1 MKYLVITVAVIA
13 GVAAEADPKLL
24 VGGAVLPYAASA
36 VVATPPHTPAS
47 TVKIA
52 PILPAA
58 PVLGYA
64 GLPYTG
70 LPHAGIPYSGYAGL
84 PYSGLAYSGNAG
96 LPYTGL
102 AYSGFAGHPY
112 LGRKKRDAEA
122 SVLLANSAPNALPVV
137 TIPEPA
143 TTGYAV
149 GASGAIGGQ
158 APIAAI
164 EPVAVAAPVIAA
176 PTIAAYSL
184 GYAAAPALTAAH
196 LGYAAA
202 VPALGATPTIVASA
216 IAAPAVAA
224 PAIAAAHL
232 GYAAH
237 PFVYGKSA
245 PCVNAANIPVPC
257 ANGLPFGYA
266 GLRW

>member
-1 MKYLVITVAVIA
+1 MQYLVITVAVIA
-13 GVAAEADPKLL
+13 GVAAEADPQLL

-84 PYSGLAYSGNAG
+84 PYSGLAYSGFAG
-96 LPYTGL
+96 L
-102 AYSGFAGHPY
+102 PY

-245 PCVNAANIPVPC
+245 PCVNAANLPVPC
-257 ANGLPFGYA
+257 ANALPFGYA